1 MTFREKVASLRLLQY
16 RYYCIAGSFI
26 LFTASIVVWFSRGDS
41 KWGIDFAG
49 GSEVLINFEKPVEPG
64 ELRKLLSENNY
75 PGAIVQGVGES
86 VAKTT
91 GLSEVSIRVA
101 NITQGKAIP
110 SIKDVLKEKWDANL
124 KVLREE
130 TVGPLLGKK
139 IKRDG
144 IFAFVCSLVAVLIY
158 IAFRFELRFSVGAV
172 IALIHDGVICTGIF
186 LMLGGELSSQV
197 LAAVLTIVGYS
208 LTDTIVIFDR
218 VRENLALAKSG
229 KSKLKGESLFD
240 LTDRSITQT
249 LSRTMLTSVLT
260 FLVVFILWMLGGEG
274 LSDLAFTMT
283 IGVIVG
289 TYSTI
294 FVACPLMIWLASPN
308 TNGTKVAVSA

>member
-1 MTFREKVASLRLLQY
+1 MTFKEKVASLRLLQY
-16 RYYCIAGSFI
+16 RYYCISVSVV
-26 LFTASIVVWFSRGDS
+26 LFAASIFVWVSRGES
-41 KWGIDFAG
+41 KFGIDFAG
-49 GSEVLINFEKPVEPG
+49 GSELLVKLEKPIELG
-64 ELRKLLSENNY
+64 ELRKILSENNY

-86 VAKTT
+86 VARTT

-101 NITQGKAIP
+101 NLSQGTSMP
-110 SIKDVLKEKWDANL
+110 SVKQVVKEKWDANL

-144 IFAFVCSLVAVLIY
+144 IFAFACSLIAVLIY

-172 IALIHDGVICTGIF
+172 IALIHDGVICTGVF
-186 LMLGGELSSQV
+186 LMTGGELSSQV

-208 LTDTIVIFDR
+208 LTDTIVIYDR

-229 KSKLKGESLFD
+229 KSKLKGESLFE

-260 FLVVFILWMLGGEG
+260 FLVVFILWLVGGEG

-283 IGVIVG
+283 VGVVVG

-294 FVACPLMIWLASPN
+294 FVACPLMIWLASGS
-308 TNGTKVAVSA
+308 TNGAKAAT